1 MAKLKGLGRG
11 LDSLLSSSSDDL
23 DNPVKLIE
31 LNKLFSGKTQ
41 PRKSFNDQS
50 LESLSESIK
59 SSGIM
64 QPIVVRKTQFDDK
77 YEIIAGERRWRA
89 AGIANLK
96 KVPVI
101 VRKVDDKKSLVLS
114 LIENIQR
121 EDLNAVE
128 EAEAINKLITNYNF
142 LKDNRSR
149 EMNNKLV
156 RVQNKAKRLNLKN
169 KRKRNLIKKAI
180 ELSEMLDM
188 DMCIV
193 FKDRDTDNIT
203 QYMSGGSRRE
213 LFTIERAIAEIQA
226 WTHKQRNIKSYND
239 DDYNKFVSLST
250 DLTDVAQADPLSAQI
265 DLAPKF
271 DQSMVANQPVAKCN
285 FEPNSLS
292 LDQNPNVTF
301 EKTKILKRQ
310 RQMSLSEENAC
321 CALPLL

>member
-1 MAKLKGLGRG
+1 MPKLKGLGRG

-50 LESLSESIK
+50 LESLSESIR

-64 QPIVVRKTQFDDK
+64 QPIVVRKTEFDDK

-128 EAEAINKLITNYNF
+128 EAEAINKLITNYNLSHQQASTSLGKSRSAITNALRLLTLDKQIHDYIVNKSLEMGHARALIGF
-142 LKDNRSR
+142 DKDKQI
-149 EMNNKLV
+149 KL
-156 RVQNKAKRLNLKN
+156 AKK
-169 KRKRNLIKKAI
+169 I
-180 ELSEMLDM
+180 
-188 DMCIV
+188 
-193 FKDRDTDNIT
+193 
-203 QYMSGGSRRE
+203 
-213 LFTIERAIAEIQA
+213 IAENLSVREVESIV
-226 WTHKQRNIKSYND
+226 KGRVSKSKNT
-239 DDYNKFVSLST
+239 K
-250 DLTDVAQADPLSAQI
+250 
-265 DLAPKF
+265 
-271 DQSMVANQPVAKCN
+271 
-285 FEPNSLS
+285 
-292 LDQNPNVTF
+292 
-301 EKTKILKRQ
+301 KILKDPNIGALEEK
-310 RQMSLSEENAC
+310 LSSKLGMQVKISHNQKNQKGRLEIKYHGLDE
-321 CALPLL
+321 LDHLITKF

>member
-50 LESLSESIK
+50 LESLSESIR

-64 QPIVVRKTQFDDK
+64 QPIVVRKTEFDDK

-128 EAEAINKLITNYNF
+128 EAEAINKLVTNYNLSHQQASTSLGKSRSAITNALRLLTLDKKIHDYIVNKSLEMGHARALIGF
-142 LKDNRSR
+142 DKDKQIKLAKKIIAENLSVR
-149 EMNNKLV
+149 EVESIVKG
-156 RVQNKAKRLNLKN
+156 RVSKSKNLK
-169 KRKRNLIKKAI
+169 KI
-180 ELSEMLDM
+180 
-188 DMCIV
+188 
-193 FKDRDTDNIT
+193 FKDPNIGALEAKLSSKLGM
-203 QYMSGGSRRE
+203 QVKISHNQKNQNGRLEIKYHGLDE
-213 LFTIERAIAEIQA
+213 LDHLIT
-226 WTHKQRNIKSYND
+226 
-239 DDYNKFVSLST
+239 KF
-250 DLTDVAQADPLSAQI
+250 
-265 DLAPKF
+265 
-271 DQSMVANQPVAKCN
+271 
-285 FEPNSLS
+285 
-292 LDQNPNVTF
+292 
-301 EKTKILKRQ
+301 
-310 RQMSLSEENAC
+310 
-321 CALPLL
+321 

>member
-50 LESLSESIK
+50 LESLSESIR
-59 SSGIM
+59 SNGIM
-64 QPIVVRKTQFDDK
+64 QPIVVRKTEFDDK

-128 EAEAINKLITNYNF
+128 EAEAINKLITNYNLSHQQASTSLGKSRSAITNALRLLTLDKKIHDYIVNKSLEMGHARALIGF
-142 LKDNRSR
+142 DKDKQI
-149 EMNNKLV
+149 KL
-156 RVQNKAKRLNLKN
+156 AKK
-169 KRKRNLIKKAI
+169 I
-180 ELSEMLDM
+180 
-188 DMCIV
+188 
-193 FKDRDTDNIT
+193 
-203 QYMSGGSRRE
+203 
-213 LFTIERAIAEIQA
+213 IAENLSVREVESIV
-226 WTHKQRNIKSYND
+226 KGRVSKSRNTK
-239 DDYNKFVSLST
+239 
-250 DLTDVAQADPLSAQI
+250 
-265 DLAPKF
+265 
-271 DQSMVANQPVAKCN
+271 
-285 FEPNSLS
+285 
-292 LDQNPNVTF
+292 
-301 EKTKILKRQ
+301 KILKDPNIGALEEK
-310 RQMSLSEENAC
+310 LSSKLGMQVKISHNQKNQNGRLEIKYHGLDE
-321 CALPLL
+321 LDHLITKF

>member
-50 LESLSESIK
+50 LESLSESIR

-64 QPIVVRKTQFDDK
+64 QPIVVRKTEFDDK

-128 EAEAINKLITNYNF
+128 EAEAINKLITNYN
-142 LKDNRSR
+142 LSHQQASTSLGKSRSAITNALR
-149 EMNNKLV
+149 LLTLDKKIHDYIVNKSLEMGHARALIGFDKYKQIKL
-156 RVQNKAKRLNLKN
+156 AKK
-169 KRKRNLIKKAI
+169 I
-180 ELSEMLDM
+180 
-188 DMCIV
+188 
-193 FKDRDTDNIT
+193 
-203 QYMSGGSRRE
+203 
-213 LFTIERAIAEIQA
+213 IAENLSVREVESIV
-226 WTHKQRNIKSYND
+226 KGRVSKSKNT
-239 DDYNKFVSLST
+239 K
-250 DLTDVAQADPLSAQI
+250 
-265 DLAPKF
+265 
-271 DQSMVANQPVAKCN
+271 
-285 FEPNSLS
+285 
-292 LDQNPNVTF
+292 
-301 EKTKILKRQ
+301 KILKDPNIGALEEK
-310 RQMSLSEENAC
+310 LSSKLGMQVKISHNQKSQKGRLEIITGLMN
-321 CALPLL
+321 LII

>member
-50 LESLSESIK
+50 LESLSESIR

-64 QPIVVRKTQFDDK
+64 QPIVVRKTEFDDK

-128 EAEAINKLITNYNF
+128 EAEAINKLITNYN
-142 LKDNRSR
+142 LSHQQASTSLGKSRSAITNALRLLTLDKKIHDYIVNKSLEMGHARALIGYDKDKQIKLANKIISENLSVR
-149 EMNNKLV
+149 EVESIVKG
-156 RVQNKAKRLNLKN
+156 RVSKSKN
-169 KRKRNLIKKAI
+169 TK
-180 ELSEMLDM
+180 
-188 DMCIV
+188 
-193 FKDRDTDNIT
+193 
-203 QYMSGGSRRE
+203 
-213 LFTIERAIAEIQA
+213 
-226 WTHKQRNIKSYND
+226 
-239 DDYNKFVSLST
+239 
-250 DLTDVAQADPLSAQI
+250 
-265 DLAPKF
+265 
-271 DQSMVANQPVAKCN
+271 
-285 FEPNSLS
+285 
-292 LDQNPNVTF
+292 
-301 EKTKILKRQ
+301 KILKDPNIGALEEK
-310 RQMSLSEENAC
+310 LSSKLGMQVKISHNQKNQNGRLEIKYHGLDE
-321 CALPLL
+321 LDHLITKF

>member
-50 LESLSESIK
+50 LESLSESIR

-64 QPIVVRKTQFDDK
+64 QPIVVRKTEFDDK

-128 EAEAINKLITNYNF
+128 EAEAINKLITNYN
-142 LKDNRSR
+142 LSHQQASTSLGKSRSAITNALRLLTLDKVIHDYIVNKSLEMGHARALIGYDKDKQIKLA
-149 EMNNKLV
+149 NK
-156 RVQNKAKRLNLKN
+156 
-169 KRKRNLIKKAI
+169 I
-180 ELSEMLDM
+180 
-188 DMCIV
+188 
-193 FKDRDTDNIT
+193 
-203 QYMSGGSRRE
+203 
-213 LFTIERAIAEIQA
+213 IAENLSVREVESIV
-226 WTHKQRNIKSYND
+226 KGRVSKSKNT
-239 DDYNKFVSLST
+239 K
-250 DLTDVAQADPLSAQI
+250 
-265 DLAPKF
+265 
-271 DQSMVANQPVAKCN
+271 
-285 FEPNSLS
+285 
-292 LDQNPNVTF
+292 
-301 EKTKILKRQ
+301 KILKDPNIGALEEK
-310 RQMSLSEENAC
+310 LSSKLGMQVKISHNQKNQKGRLEIKYHGLDE
-321 CALPLL
+321 LDHLITKF

>member
-50 LESLSESIK
+50 LESLSESIR

-64 QPIVVRKTQFDDK
+64 QPIVVRKTEFDNK

-128 EAEAINKLITNYNF
+128 EAQAINKLISSYNLSHQQASTSLGKSRSAITNALRLLTLDKKIHDYIVNKS
-142 LKDNRSR
+142 LEMGHARALIGYDKDKQIKLANKIIAENLSVR
-149 EMNNKLV
+149 EVEFIVKG
-156 RVQNKAKRLNLKN
+156 RVTKSKN
-169 KRKRNLIKKAI
+169 TKKI
-180 ELSEMLDM
+180 
-188 DMCIV
+188 
-193 FKDRDTDNIT
+193 FKDPNIGALEAKLSSKLGM
-203 QYMSGGSRRE
+203 QVKISHNQKNQKGRLEIKYHGLDE
-213 LFTIERAIAEIQA
+213 LDHLIT
-226 WTHKQRNIKSYND
+226 
-239 DDYNKFVSLST
+239 KF
-250 DLTDVAQADPLSAQI
+250 
-265 DLAPKF
+265 
-271 DQSMVANQPVAKCN
+271 
-285 FEPNSLS
+285 
-292 LDQNPNVTF
+292 
-301 EKTKILKRQ
+301 
-310 RQMSLSEENAC
+310 
-321 CALPLL
+321 

>member
-50 LESLSESIK
+50 LESLSESIR
-59 SSGIM
+59 SNGIM
-64 QPIVVRKTQFDDK
+64 QPIVVRKTEFDDK

-128 EAEAINKLITNYNF
+128 EAEAINKLITNYNLSHQQASTSLGKSRSAITNALRLLTLDKKIHDF
-142 LKDNRSR
+142 IVNKSLEMGHARALIGYDKDKQIKLA
-149 EMNNKLV
+149 NK
-156 RVQNKAKRLNLKN
+156 
-169 KRKRNLIKKAI
+169 I
-180 ELSEMLDM
+180 
-188 DMCIV
+188 
-193 FKDRDTDNIT
+193 
-203 QYMSGGSRRE
+203 
-213 LFTIERAIAEIQA
+213 IAENLSVREVESIV
-226 WTHKQRNIKSYND
+226 KGRVSKSKNT
-239 DDYNKFVSLST
+239 K
-250 DLTDVAQADPLSAQI
+250 
-265 DLAPKF
+265 
-271 DQSMVANQPVAKCN
+271 
-285 FEPNSLS
+285 
-292 LDQNPNVTF
+292 
-301 EKTKILKRQ
+301 KILKDPNIGALEEK
-310 RQMSLSEENAC
+310 LSSKLGMQVKISHNQKNQKGRLEIKYHGLDE
-321 CALPLL
+321 LDHLITKF

>member
-50 LESLSESIK
+50 LESLSESIR

-64 QPIVVRKTQFDDK
+64 QPIVVRKTEFDDK

-128 EAEAINKLITNYNF
+128 EAEAINKLITNYN
-142 LKDNRSR
+142 LSHQQASTSLGKSRSAITNALRLLTLDKKIHDYIVNKSLEMGHARALIGYDKDKQIKLA
-149 EMNNKLV
+149 NK
-156 RVQNKAKRLNLKN
+156 
-169 KRKRNLIKKAI
+169 I
-180 ELSEMLDM
+180 
-188 DMCIV
+188 
-193 FKDRDTDNIT
+193 
-203 QYMSGGSRRE
+203 
-213 LFTIERAIAEIQA
+213 IAENLSVREVESIV
-226 WTHKQRNIKSYND
+226 KGRVSKSKNT
-239 DDYNKFVSLST
+239 K
-250 DLTDVAQADPLSAQI
+250 
-265 DLAPKF
+265 
-271 DQSMVANQPVAKCN
+271 
-285 FEPNSLS
+285 
-292 LDQNPNVTF
+292 
-301 EKTKILKRQ
+301 KILKDPNIGALEEK
-310 RQMSLSEENAC
+310 LSSKLGMQVKISHNQKNQKGRLEIKYHGLDE
-321 CALPLL
+321 LDHLITKF

>member
-50 LESLSESIK
+50 LESLSESIR
-59 SSGIM
+59 SNGIM
-64 QPIVVRKTQFDDK
+64 QPIVVRKTEFDDK

-128 EAEAINKLITNYNF
+128 EAQAINKLISSYNLSHQQASTSLGKSRSSITNALRLLTLDKKIHDFIVNKSLEMGHARALIGYD
-142 LKDNRSR
+142 KDKQIKLANKIIVENLSVREVESIVKSR
-149 EMNNKLV
+149 VSKSKNIKKKHKDPNIGALEEKLSSKLGMQV
-156 RVQNKAKRLNLKN
+156 KISHNQKN
-169 KRKRNLIKKAI
+169 KNGKLEIKYHGLDELDHLIA
-180 ELSEMLDM
+180 
-188 DMCIV
+188 
-193 FKDRDTDNIT
+193 
-203 QYMSGGSRRE
+203 
-213 LFTIERAIAEIQA
+213 
-226 WTHKQRNIKSYND
+226 
-239 DDYNKFVSLST
+239 KF
-250 DLTDVAQADPLSAQI
+250 
-265 DLAPKF
+265 
-271 DQSMVANQPVAKCN
+271 
-285 FEPNSLS
+285 
-292 LDQNPNVTF
+292 
-301 EKTKILKRQ
+301 
-310 RQMSLSEENAC
+310 
-321 CALPLL
+321 

>member
-50 LESLSESIK
+50 LESLSESIR

-64 QPIVVRKTQFDDK
+64 QPIVVRKTEFDDK

-128 EAEAINKLITNYNF
+128 EAEAINKLITNYNLSHQQASTSLGKSRSAITNALRLLTLDKKIHDYIVNKSLEMGHARALIGF
-142 LKDNRSR
+142 DKDKQI
-149 EMNNKLV
+149 KL
-156 RVQNKAKRLNLKN
+156 AKK
-169 KRKRNLIKKAI
+169 I
-180 ELSEMLDM
+180 
-188 DMCIV
+188 
-193 FKDRDTDNIT
+193 
-203 QYMSGGSRRE
+203 
-213 LFTIERAIAEIQA
+213 IAENLSVREVESIVKGRVSKSKN
-226 WTHKQRNIKSYND
+226 TKKIIKDPNIGALEAKLSSKLGMQVKISHNQKNQKGRLEIKYHGLD
-239 DDYNKFVSLST
+239 ELDHLITKF
-250 DLTDVAQADPLSAQI
+250 
-265 DLAPKF
+265 
-271 DQSMVANQPVAKCN
+271 
-285 FEPNSLS
+285 
-292 LDQNPNVTF
+292 
-301 EKTKILKRQ
+301 
-310 RQMSLSEENAC
+310 
-321 CALPLL
+321 

>member
-50 LESLSESIK
+50 LESLSESIR

-64 QPIVVRKTQFDDK
+64 QPIVVRKTEFDDK

-128 EAEAINKLITNYNF
+128 EAEAINKLITNYNLSHQQASTSLGKSRSAITNALRLLTLDKKIHDYIVNKSLEMGHARALIGF
-142 LKDNRSR
+142 DKDKQI
-149 EMNNKLV
+149 KL
-156 RVQNKAKRLNLKN
+156 AKK
-169 KRKRNLIKKAI
+169 I
-180 ELSEMLDM
+180 
-188 DMCIV
+188 
-193 FKDRDTDNIT
+193 
-203 QYMSGGSRRE
+203 
-213 LFTIERAIAEIQA
+213 IAENLSVREVESIV
-226 WTHKQRNIKSYND
+226 KGRVSKSKNT
-239 DDYNKFVSLST
+239 K
-250 DLTDVAQADPLSAQI
+250 
-265 DLAPKF
+265 
-271 DQSMVANQPVAKCN
+271 
-285 FEPNSLS
+285 
-292 LDQNPNVTF
+292 
-301 EKTKILKRQ
+301 KILKDPNIGALEEK
-310 RQMSLSEENAC
+310 LSSKLGMQVKISHNQKNQKGKLEIKYHGLDE
-321 CALPLL
+321 LDHLITKF

>member
-50 LESLSESIK
+50 LESLSESIR
-59 SSGIM
+59 SNGIM
-64 QPIVVRKTQFDDK
+64 QPIVVRKTEFENK

-128 EAEAINKLITNYNF
+128 EAQAINKLISSYNLSHQQASTSLGKSRSAITNALRLLTLDKKIHDYIVNKS
-142 LKDNRSR
+142 LEMGHARALIGYDKDKQIKLANKIIAENLSVREVESIVKGRLSKSR
-149 EMNNKLV
+149 NT
-156 RVQNKAKRLNLKN
+156 
-169 KRKRNLIKKAI
+169 KKI
-180 ELSEMLDM
+180 
-188 DMCIV
+188 
-193 FKDRDTDNIT
+193 FKDPNIGALEAKLSSKLGM
-203 QYMSGGSRRE
+203 QVKISHNQKNQNGKLEIKYHGLDE
-213 LFTIERAIAEIQA
+213 LDHLIT
-226 WTHKQRNIKSYND
+226 
-239 DDYNKFVSLST
+239 KF
-250 DLTDVAQADPLSAQI
+250 
-265 DLAPKF
+265 
-271 DQSMVANQPVAKCN
+271 
-285 FEPNSLS
+285 
-292 LDQNPNVTF
+292 
-301 EKTKILKRQ
+301 
-310 RQMSLSEENAC
+310 
-321 CALPLL
+321 

>member
-50 LESLSESIK
+50 LESLSESIR

-64 QPIVVRKTQFDDK
+64 QPIVVRKTEFDDK

-128 EAEAINKLITNYNF
+128 EAEAINKLISNYNLSHQQASTSLGKSRSAITNALRLLTLDKKIHDF
-142 LKDNRSR
+142 IVNKSLEMGHARALIGFDKDKQI
-149 EMNNKLV
+149 KL
-156 RVQNKAKRLNLKN
+156 AKK
-169 KRKRNLIKKAI
+169 I
-180 ELSEMLDM
+180 
-188 DMCIV
+188 
-193 FKDRDTDNIT
+193 
-203 QYMSGGSRRE
+203 
-213 LFTIERAIAEIQA
+213 IAENLSVREVESIV
-226 WTHKQRNIKSYND
+226 KGRVSKSKNT
-239 DDYNKFVSLST
+239 K
-250 DLTDVAQADPLSAQI
+250 
-265 DLAPKF
+265 
-271 DQSMVANQPVAKCN
+271 
-285 FEPNSLS
+285 
-292 LDQNPNVTF
+292 
-301 EKTKILKRQ
+301 KILKDPNIGALEDK
-310 RQMSLSEENAC
+310 LSSKLGMQVKISYNQKNQKGRLEIKYHGLDE
-321 CALPLL
+321 LDHLITKF

>member
-50 LESLSESIK
+50 LESLSESIR

-64 QPIVVRKTQFDDK
+64 QPIVVRKTEFDDK

-128 EAEAINKLITNYNF
+128 EAEAINKLITNYN
-142 LKDNRSR
+142 LSHQQASTSLGKSRSAITNALRLLTLDKKIHDYIVNKSLEMGHARALIGYDKDKQIKLA
-149 EMNNKLV
+149 NK
-156 RVQNKAKRLNLKN
+156 
-169 KRKRNLIKKAI
+169 I
-180 ELSEMLDM
+180 
-188 DMCIV
+188 
-193 FKDRDTDNIT
+193 
-203 QYMSGGSRRE
+203 
-213 LFTIERAIAEIQA
+213 IAENLSVREVESIVKGRVSKSKN
-226 WTHKQRNIKSYND
+226 TKKISKDPNIGALEEKLSSKLGMQVKISHNQKNQNGRLEIKYHRRD
-239 DDYNKFVSLST
+239 ELDHLITKF
-250 DLTDVAQADPLSAQI
+250 
-265 DLAPKF
+265 
-271 DQSMVANQPVAKCN
+271 
-285 FEPNSLS
+285 
-292 LDQNPNVTF
+292 
-301 EKTKILKRQ
+301 
-310 RQMSLSEENAC
+310 
-321 CALPLL
+321 

>member
-1 MAKLKGLGRG
+1 MPKLKGLGRG

-50 LESLSESIK
+50 LESLSESIR

-64 QPIVVRKTQFDDK
+64 QPIVVRKTEFDDK

-128 EAEAINKLITNYNF
+128 EAEAINKLITNYNLSHQQASTSLGKSRSAITNALRLLTLDKKIHDYIVNKSLEMGHARALIGF
-142 LKDNRSR
+142 DKDKQI
-149 EMNNKLV
+149 KL
-156 RVQNKAKRLNLKN
+156 AKK
-169 KRKRNLIKKAI
+169 I
-180 ELSEMLDM
+180 
-188 DMCIV
+188 
-193 FKDRDTDNIT
+193 
-203 QYMSGGSRRE
+203 
-213 LFTIERAIAEIQA
+213 IAENLSVREVESIV
-226 WTHKQRNIKSYND
+226 KGRVSKSKNT
-239 DDYNKFVSLST
+239 K
-250 DLTDVAQADPLSAQI
+250 
-265 DLAPKF
+265 
-271 DQSMVANQPVAKCN
+271 
-285 FEPNSLS
+285 
-292 LDQNPNVTF
+292 
-301 EKTKILKRQ
+301 KILKDPNIGALEEK
-310 RQMSLSEENAC
+310 LSSKLGMQVKISHNQKNQKGRLEIKYHGLDE
-321 CALPLL
+321 LDHLITKF

>member
-50 LESLSESIK
+50 LESLSESIR

-64 QPIVVRKTQFDDK
+64 QPIVVRKTEFDDK

-128 EAEAINKLITNYNF
+128 EAEAINKLITNYNLSHQQASTSLGKSRSAITNALRLLTLDKKIHDYIVNKSLEMGHARALIGF
-142 LKDNRSR
+142 DKDKQI
-149 EMNNKLV
+149 KL
-156 RVQNKAKRLNLKN
+156 AKK
-169 KRKRNLIKKAI
+169 I
-180 ELSEMLDM
+180 
-188 DMCIV
+188 
-193 FKDRDTDNIT
+193 
-203 QYMSGGSRRE
+203 
-213 LFTIERAIAEIQA
+213 IAENLSVREVESIV
-226 WTHKQRNIKSYND
+226 KGRVSKSKNT
-239 DDYNKFVSLST
+239 K
-250 DLTDVAQADPLSAQI
+250 
-265 DLAPKF
+265 
-271 DQSMVANQPVAKCN
+271 
-285 FEPNSLS
+285 
-292 LDQNPNVTF
+292 
-301 EKTKILKRQ
+301 KILKDPNIGALEEK
-310 RQMSLSEENAC
+310 LSRKLGMQVKISHNQKNQKGRLEIKYHGLDE
-321 CALPLL
+321 LDHLITKF

>member
-50 LESLSESIK
+50 LESLSESIR

-64 QPIVVRKTQFDDK
+64 QPIVVRKTEFDDK

-128 EAEAINKLITNYNF
+128 EAEAINKLITNYNLSHQQASTSLGKSRSAITNALRLLTLDKKIHDYIVNKSLEMGHARALIGF
-142 LKDNRSR
+142 DKDKQI
-149 EMNNKLV
+149 KL
-156 RVQNKAKRLNLKN
+156 AKK
-169 KRKRNLIKKAI
+169 I
-180 ELSEMLDM
+180 
-188 DMCIV
+188 
-193 FKDRDTDNIT
+193 
-203 QYMSGGSRRE
+203 
-213 LFTIERAIAEIQA
+213 IAENLSVREVESIV
-226 WTHKQRNIKSYND
+226 KGSVSKSKNT
-239 DDYNKFVSLST
+239 K
-250 DLTDVAQADPLSAQI
+250 
-265 DLAPKF
+265 
-271 DQSMVANQPVAKCN
+271 
-285 FEPNSLS
+285 
-292 LDQNPNVTF
+292 
-301 EKTKILKRQ
+301 KILKDPNIGTLEEK
-310 RQMSLSEENAC
+310 LSSKLGMQVKISHNQKNQKGRLEIKYHGLDE
-321 CALPLL
+321 LDHLITKF

>member
-50 LESLSESIK
+50 LESLSESIR

-64 QPIVVRKTQFDDK
+64 QPIVVRKTEFDDK

-128 EAEAINKLITNYNF
+128 EAEAINKLITNYN
-142 LKDNRSR
+142 LSHQQASTSLGKSRSAITNALRLLTLDKKIHDYIVNKSLEMGHARALIGYDKDKQIKLANKIIAENLSVR
-149 EMNNKLV
+149 EVESIVKG
-156 RVQNKAKRLNLKN
+156 RVSKSKN
-169 KRKRNLIKKAI
+169 TKKI
-180 ELSEMLDM
+180 
-188 DMCIV
+188 
-193 FKDRDTDNIT
+193 FKDPNIGALESKLSSKLGM
-203 QYMSGGSRRE
+203 QVKISHNQKNQNGRLEIKYHGLDE
-213 LFTIERAIAEIQA
+213 LDHLIA
-226 WTHKQRNIKSYND
+226 
-239 DDYNKFVSLST
+239 KF
-250 DLTDVAQADPLSAQI
+250 
-265 DLAPKF
+265 
-271 DQSMVANQPVAKCN
+271 
-285 FEPNSLS
+285 
-292 LDQNPNVTF
+292 
-301 EKTKILKRQ
+301 
-310 RQMSLSEENAC
+310 
-321 CALPLL
+321 

>member
-50 LESLSESIK
+50 LESLSESIR

-64 QPIVVRKTQFDDK
+64 QPIVVRKTEFDDK

-89 AGIANLK
+89 AGLANLK

-128 EAEAINKLITNYNF
+128 EAEAINKLITNYNLSHQQASTSLGKSRSAITNALRLLTLDKKIHDYIVNKSLEMGHARALIGF
-142 LKDNRSR
+142 DKDKQI
-149 EMNNKLV
+149 KL
-156 RVQNKAKRLNLKN
+156 AKK
-169 KRKRNLIKKAI
+169 I
-180 ELSEMLDM
+180 
-188 DMCIV
+188 
-193 FKDRDTDNIT
+193 
-203 QYMSGGSRRE
+203 
-213 LFTIERAIAEIQA
+213 IAENLSVREVESIV
-226 WTHKQRNIKSYND
+226 KGRVSKSKNT
-239 DDYNKFVSLST
+239 K
-250 DLTDVAQADPLSAQI
+250 
-265 DLAPKF
+265 
-271 DQSMVANQPVAKCN
+271 
-285 FEPNSLS
+285 
-292 LDQNPNVTF
+292 
-301 EKTKILKRQ
+301 KILKDPNIGALEEK
-310 RQMSLSEENAC
+310 LSSKLGMQVKISHNQKNQKGRLEIKYHGLDE
-321 CALPLL
+321 LDHLITKF

>member
-23 DNPVKLIE
+23 ENPVKSIE

-50 LESLSESIK
+50 LESLSESIR

-64 QPIVVRKTQFDDK
+64 QPIVVRKTEFDDK

-128 EAEAINKLITNYNF
+128 EAEAINKLITNYN
-142 LKDNRSR
+142 LSHQQASTSLGKSRSAITNALRLLTLDKKIHDYIVNKSLEMGHARALIGLDKDKQI
-149 EMNNKLV
+149 KL
-156 RVQNKAKRLNLKN
+156 AKK
-169 KRKRNLIKKAI
+169 I
-180 ELSEMLDM
+180 
-188 DMCIV
+188 
-193 FKDRDTDNIT
+193 
-203 QYMSGGSRRE
+203 
-213 LFTIERAIAEIQA
+213 IAENLSVREVESIV
-226 WTHKQRNIKSYND
+226 KGRVSKSRNTK
-239 DDYNKFVSLST
+239 
-250 DLTDVAQADPLSAQI
+250 
-265 DLAPKF
+265 
-271 DQSMVANQPVAKCN
+271 
-285 FEPNSLS
+285 
-292 LDQNPNVTF
+292 
-301 EKTKILKRQ
+301 KILKDPNIGALEEK
-310 RQMSLSEENAC
+310 LSSKLGMQVKISHNQKNQKGRLEIKYHGLDE
-321 CALPLL
+321 LDHLITKF

>member
-50 LESLSESIK
+50 LESLSESIR
-59 SSGIM
+59 SNGIM
-64 QPIVVRKTQFDDK
+64 QPIVVRKTEFDDK

-128 EAEAINKLITNYNF
+128 EAQAINKLISSYNLSHQQASTSLGKSRSAITNALRLLTLDKKIHDYIVNKS
-142 LKDNRSR
+142 LEMGHARALIGYDKDKQIKLANKIIAENLSVR
-149 EMNNKLV
+149 EVESIVKG
-156 RVQNKAKRLNLKN
+156 RVTKSKN
-169 KRKRNLIKKAI
+169 TKKI
-180 ELSEMLDM
+180 
-188 DMCIV
+188 
-193 FKDRDTDNIT
+193 FKDPNIGALEAKLSSKLGM
-203 QYMSGGSRRE
+203 QVKISHNQKNQNGKLEIKYHGLDE
-213 LFTIERAIAEIQA
+213 LDHLIT
-226 WTHKQRNIKSYND
+226 
-239 DDYNKFVSLST
+239 KF
-250 DLTDVAQADPLSAQI
+250 
-265 DLAPKF
+265 
-271 DQSMVANQPVAKCN
+271 
-285 FEPNSLS
+285 
-292 LDQNPNVTF
+292 
-301 EKTKILKRQ
+301 
-310 RQMSLSEENAC
+310 
-321 CALPLL
+321 

>member
-50 LESLSESIK
+50 LESLSESIR

-64 QPIVVRKTQFDDK
+64 QPIVVRKTEFDDK

-128 EAEAINKLITNYNF
+128 EAEAINKLITNYNLSHQQASTSLGKSRSAITNALRLLTLDKKIHDYIVNKSLEMGHARALIGF
-142 LKDNRSR
+142 DKDKQIKLA
-149 EMNNKLV
+149 NK
-156 RVQNKAKRLNLKN
+156 
-169 KRKRNLIKKAI
+169 I
-180 ELSEMLDM
+180 
-188 DMCIV
+188 
-193 FKDRDTDNIT
+193 
-203 QYMSGGSRRE
+203 
-213 LFTIERAIAEIQA
+213 IAENLSVREVESIV
-226 WTHKQRNIKSYND
+226 KGRVSKSKNT
-239 DDYNKFVSLST
+239 K
-250 DLTDVAQADPLSAQI
+250 
-265 DLAPKF
+265 
-271 DQSMVANQPVAKCN
+271 
-285 FEPNSLS
+285 
-292 LDQNPNVTF
+292 
-301 EKTKILKRQ
+301 KILKDPNIGALEEK
-310 RQMSLSEENAC
+310 LSSKLGMQVKISHNQKNQKGRLEIKYHGLDE
-321 CALPLL
+321 LDHLITKF

>member
-50 LESLSESIK
+50 LESLSESIR

-64 QPIVVRKTQFDDK
+64 QPIVVRKTEFDDK

-128 EAEAINKLITNYNF
+128 EAEAINKLISNYN
-142 LKDNRSR
+142 LSHQQASTSLGKSRSAITNALRLLTLDKKIHDYIVNKSLEMGHARALIGYDKDKQI
-149 EMNNKLV
+149 KL
-156 RVQNKAKRLNLKN
+156 AKK
-169 KRKRNLIKKAI
+169 I
-180 ELSEMLDM
+180 
-188 DMCIV
+188 
-193 FKDRDTDNIT
+193 
-203 QYMSGGSRRE
+203 
-213 LFTIERAIAEIQA
+213 IAENLSVREVESIV
-226 WTHKQRNIKSYND
+226 KGRVSKSKNT
-239 DDYNKFVSLST
+239 K
-250 DLTDVAQADPLSAQI
+250 
-265 DLAPKF
+265 
-271 DQSMVANQPVAKCN
+271 
-285 FEPNSLS
+285 
-292 LDQNPNVTF
+292 
-301 EKTKILKRQ
+301 KILKDPNIGALEEK
-310 RQMSLSEENAC
+310 LSSKLGMQVKISHNQKNQNGKLEIKYHGLDELDNLIAKF
-321 CALPLL
+321 

>member
-50 LESLSESIK
+50 LESLSESIR

-64 QPIVVRKTQFDDK
+64 QPIVVRKTEFDDK

-128 EAEAINKLITNYNF
+128 EAEAINKLITNYNLSHQQASTSLGKSRSAITNALRLLTLDKKIHDYIVNKSLEMGHARALIGF
-142 LKDNRSR
+142 DKDKQI
-149 EMNNKLV
+149 KL
-156 RVQNKAKRLNLKN
+156 AKK
-169 KRKRNLIKKAI
+169 I
-180 ELSEMLDM
+180 
-188 DMCIV
+188 
-193 FKDRDTDNIT
+193 
-203 QYMSGGSRRE
+203 
-213 LFTIERAIAEIQA
+213 IAENLSVREVESIV
-226 WTHKQRNIKSYND
+226 KGRVSKSKNT
-239 DDYNKFVSLST
+239 K
-250 DLTDVAQADPLSAQI
+250 
-265 DLAPKF
+265 
-271 DQSMVANQPVAKCN
+271 
-285 FEPNSLS
+285 
-292 LDQNPNVTF
+292 
-301 EKTKILKRQ
+301 KILKDPNIGALEEK
-310 RQMSLSEENAC
+310 LSSKLGMQVKISHNQKNQKGRLEIKYHGLDE
-321 CALPLL
+321 LDHLITKF

>member
-50 LESLSESIK
+50 LESLSESIR

-64 QPIVVRKTQFDDK
+64 QPIVVRKTEFDDK

-128 EAEAINKLITNYNF
+128 EAEAINKLITNYNLSHQQASTSLGKSRSAITNALRLLTLDKKIHDF
-142 LKDNRSR
+142 IVNKSLEMGHARALIGFDKDKQI
-149 EMNNKLV
+149 KL
-156 RVQNKAKRLNLKN
+156 AKK
-169 KRKRNLIKKAI
+169 I
-180 ELSEMLDM
+180 
-188 DMCIV
+188 
-193 FKDRDTDNIT
+193 
-203 QYMSGGSRRE
+203 
-213 LFTIERAIAEIQA
+213 IAENLSVREVESIV
-226 WTHKQRNIKSYND
+226 KGRVSKSKNT
-239 DDYNKFVSLST
+239 K
-250 DLTDVAQADPLSAQI
+250 
-265 DLAPKF
+265 
-271 DQSMVANQPVAKCN
+271 
-285 FEPNSLS
+285 
-292 LDQNPNVTF
+292 
-301 EKTKILKRQ
+301 KILKDPNIGALEEK
-310 RQMSLSEENAC
+310 LSSKLGMQVKISHNQKNQNGRLEIKYHGLDE
-321 CALPLL
+321 LDHLITKF

>member
-50 LESLSESIK
+50 LESLSESIR

-64 QPIVVRKTQFDDK
+64 QPIVVRKTEFDDK

-128 EAEAINKLITNYNF
+128 EAEAINKLITNYN
-142 LKDNRSR
+142 LSHQQASTSLGKSRSAITNALRLLTLDKKIHDYIVNKSLEMGHARALIGYDKDKQIKLANKIIAENLSVR
-149 EMNNKLV
+149 EVESIVKG
-156 RVQNKAKRLNLKN
+156 RVSKSKN
-169 KRKRNLIKKAI
+169 TKKI
-180 ELSEMLDM
+180 
-188 DMCIV
+188 
-193 FKDRDTDNIT
+193 FKDPNIGALESKLSSKLGM
-203 QYMSGGSRRE
+203 QVKISHNQKNQKGRLEIKYHGLDE
-213 LFTIERAIAEIQA
+213 LDHLIT
-226 WTHKQRNIKSYND
+226 
-239 DDYNKFVSLST
+239 KF
-250 DLTDVAQADPLSAQI
+250 
-265 DLAPKF
+265 
-271 DQSMVANQPVAKCN
+271 
-285 FEPNSLS
+285 
-292 LDQNPNVTF
+292 
-301 EKTKILKRQ
+301 
-310 RQMSLSEENAC
+310 
-321 CALPLL
+321 

>member
-50 LESLSESIK
+50 LESLSESIR

-64 QPIVVRKTQFDDK
+64 QPIVVRKTEFDDK

-128 EAEAINKLITNYNF
+128 EAEAINKLITNYNLSHQQASTSLGKSRSAITNALRLLTLDKKIHDYIINKSLEMGHARALIGF
-142 LKDNRSR
+142 DKDKQI
-149 EMNNKLV
+149 KL
-156 RVQNKAKRLNLKN
+156 AKK
-169 KRKRNLIKKAI
+169 I
-180 ELSEMLDM
+180 
-188 DMCIV
+188 
-193 FKDRDTDNIT
+193 
-203 QYMSGGSRRE
+203 
-213 LFTIERAIAEIQA
+213 IAENLSVREVESIV
-226 WTHKQRNIKSYND
+226 KGRVSKSKNT
-239 DDYNKFVSLST
+239 K
-250 DLTDVAQADPLSAQI
+250 
-265 DLAPKF
+265 
-271 DQSMVANQPVAKCN
+271 
-285 FEPNSLS
+285 
-292 LDQNPNVTF
+292 
-301 EKTKILKRQ
+301 KILKDPNIGALEEK
-310 RQMSLSEENAC
+310 LSSKLGMQVKISHNQKNQNGRLEIKYHGLDE
-321 CALPLL
+321 LDHLITKF

>member
-50 LESLSESIK
+50 LESLSESIR

-64 QPIVVRKTQFDDK
+64 QPIVVRKTEFDDK

-128 EAEAINKLITNYNF
+128 EAEAINKLITNYNLSHQQASTSLGKSRSAITNALRLLTLDKKIHDYIVNESLEMGHARALIGF
-142 LKDNRSR
+142 DKDKQI
-149 EMNNKLV
+149 KL
-156 RVQNKAKRLNLKN
+156 AKK
-169 KRKRNLIKKAI
+169 I
-180 ELSEMLDM
+180 
-188 DMCIV
+188 
-193 FKDRDTDNIT
+193 
-203 QYMSGGSRRE
+203 
-213 LFTIERAIAEIQA
+213 IAENLSVREVESIV
-226 WTHKQRNIKSYND
+226 KGRVSKSKNT
-239 DDYNKFVSLST
+239 K
-250 DLTDVAQADPLSAQI
+250 
-265 DLAPKF
+265 
-271 DQSMVANQPVAKCN
+271 
-285 FEPNSLS
+285 
-292 LDQNPNVTF
+292 
-301 EKTKILKRQ
+301 KILKDPNIGALEEK
-310 RQMSLSEENAC
+310 LSSKLGMQVKISHNQKNQKGRLEIKYHGLDE
-321 CALPLL
+321 LDHLITKF

>member
-31 LNKLFSGKTQ
+31 LKKLFSGKTQ

-50 LESLSESIK
+50 LESLSESIR

-64 QPIVVRKTQFDDK
+64 QPIVVRKTEFDDK

-128 EAEAINKLITNYNF
+128 EAEAINKLITNYNLSHQQASTSLGKSRSAITNALRLLTLDKKIHDYIVNKSLEMGHARALIGF
-142 LKDNRSR
+142 DKDKQI
-149 EMNNKLV
+149 KL
-156 RVQNKAKRLNLKN
+156 AKK
-169 KRKRNLIKKAI
+169 I
-180 ELSEMLDM
+180 
-188 DMCIV
+188 
-193 FKDRDTDNIT
+193 
-203 QYMSGGSRRE
+203 
-213 LFTIERAIAEIQA
+213 IAENLSVREVESIV
-226 WTHKQRNIKSYND
+226 KGRVSKSKNT
-239 DDYNKFVSLST
+239 K
-250 DLTDVAQADPLSAQI
+250 
-265 DLAPKF
+265 
-271 DQSMVANQPVAKCN
+271 
-285 FEPNSLS
+285 
-292 LDQNPNVTF
+292 
-301 EKTKILKRQ
+301 KILKDPNIGALEEK
-310 RQMSLSEENAC
+310 LSSKLGMQVKISHNQKNQKGRLEIKYHGLDE
-321 CALPLL
+321 LDHLITKF